1 MFIGNRLFN
10 RACRYRTRGNG
21 CELREGRFRLG
32 IRKAFFYKGGET
44 REWVAPRGS
53 E

>member
-1 MFIGNRLFN
+1 MFIGNRLYN